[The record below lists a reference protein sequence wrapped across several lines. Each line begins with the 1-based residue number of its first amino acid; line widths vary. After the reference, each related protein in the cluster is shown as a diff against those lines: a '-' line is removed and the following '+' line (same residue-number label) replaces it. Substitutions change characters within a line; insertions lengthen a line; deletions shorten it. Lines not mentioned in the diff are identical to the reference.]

1 MNYKITFPADYKNI
15 AALRDLAF
23 HCAKLQGF
31 NTQQSEHLK
40 SVVDELCNN
49 AIEYGSQP
57 NSEVTLSIQ
66 AEENTIRIACQ
77 DQGHGNKLKAEDLK
91 MIMEEEVG
99 PEDRRGRG
107 ARVIVRSFVDEL
119 DIKDA
124 PGGGIIVTAVLHK
137 AKK

>member
-15 AALRDLAF
+15 AALRDLVF

-31 NTQQSEHLK
+31 GTKQAEHLK

-57 NSEVTLSIQ
+57 NSEVMLTIQ
-66 AEENTIRIACQ
+66 AEENTIRITCQ
-77 DQGHGNKLKAEDLK
+77 DQGLGNKLKAEDLRK
-91 MIMEEEVG
+91 IMEKEVG
-99 PEDRRGRG
+99 PGEKRGRG

-124 PGGGIIVTAVLHK
+124 PGGGIVVSALLRK
-137 AKK
+137 AK